1 MEWVP
6 HPIVTMEMKKMVIMA
21 TDGGVYTCTVMV
33 MENKKIDFICR
44 CRHSVN
50 EPLPER

>member
-1 MEWVP
+1 MEWVL
-6 HPIVTMEMKKMVIMA
+6 HPIVTAMEMKKMVIMA
-21 TDGGVYTCTVMV
+21 TDGGVDTVMV
-33 MENKKIDFICR
+33 MENKRIDFICR